1 MESSRDDIGQVR
13 QGLPQIENSLLRKE
27 LCQHSFSITKKPL
40 DVVLIKFKKYA
51 L

>member
-1 MESSRDDIGQVR
+1 MESSCNDIGQAR
-13 QGLPQIENSLLRKE
+13 QDVPENSILRKE
-27 LCQHSFSITKKPL
+27 LCEHSYSITKKPL